1 MDQKL
6 PAAHRTIFLLDVEG
20 FGAPGRT
27 NKNQLA
33 VRHGLRQVWQQ
44 AFTKAGIAWQ
54 NCAVEDRGDGV
65 FLLAPAEMP
74 KAPFV
79 DAVPIHLAASLREH
93 NAVHPKEEQIRLR
106 MALHAGEVELD
117 DAGGATGA
125 AIMHA
130 FRLLDS
136 RALKEAL
143 TRSSGVLSLITSD
156 WFYHEVVKQS
166 SVVDPAAFREIRVTV
181 KETNAIAWLSLPD
194 HITSAQDLTPWPL
207 SVSRFQPLLR
217 GLKVLGR

>member
-1 MDQKL
+1 MDHKF

-20 FGAPGRT
+20 FGAHSRT

-33 VRHGLRQVWQQ
+33 VRHGLRQAWQQ
-44 AFTKAGIAWQ
+44 AFGKAGIAWE

-65 FLLAPAEMP
+65 FLLAPAEIP
-74 KAPFV
+74 KASFV
-79 DAVPIHLAASLREH
+79 DAVPAYLAAALREH
-93 NAVHPKEEQIRLR
+93 NAVHPKEERIRLR

-117 DAGGATGA
+117 DTGSTGA

-136 RALKEAL
+136 RVLKEAL
-143 TRSSGVLSLITSD
+143 ARSSGVLALITSE

-166 SVVDPAAFREIRVTV
+166 SVVDPAAFREIRVSV
-181 KETNAIAWLSLPD
+181 KETNATAWITLPGHIASARNLAPWSLSP
-194 HITSAQDLTPWPL
+194 
-207 SVSRFQPLLR
+207 SRLQPLLR
-217 GLKVLGR
+217 GLKVRGR